1 MKRGPRR
8 QRSNG
13 FLIHEETGP
22 AEAEPV
28 GQRYMEGGG
37 AVRGMH
43 GQSGEATI
51 LIIISS
57 LTLHM
62 GTFCFLSPS
71 LAEIHLSSCEDRIP
85 RRPHRQVTFGIIILL
100 SSSPPSPPSPPP
112 PHGTCSPPVQ
122 KDELAFLPLHQS
134 TRGPAPFH
142 NFQIHRIF
150 TLLWLKLF
158 QTAEISSASSKFQF
172 QAPLP
177 LLISRISSS

>member
-100 SSSPPSPPSPPP
+100 SSSPPLLLLPMGHALQSDGMSSPSAPLDSGLGLLHSTTFQFIGFSP
-112 PHGTCSPPVQ
+112 
-122 KDELAFLPLHQS
+122 FLWQ
-134 TRGPAPFH
+134 
-142 NFQIHRIF
+142 
-150 TLLWLKLF
+150 KLF
-158 QTAEISSASSKFQF
+158 QARRDFFPLIQVLSGDGIALSSF
-172 QAPLP
+172 
-177 LLISRISSS
+177 RE